1 MHASSSLRAAVD
13 LGAGSGR
20 VLVGGLSDGGVTLKE
35 AHRFVYPPRHAGGHL
50 RWDIDK
56 LFAGLRSGL
65 RKAADIAVHD
75 NGTLRSVGVDS
86 WGVDYAL
93 VDAEGRLVE
102 EPVCYRDERTNGV
115 MERAFSIVGREAL
128 FEATG
133 IQFMQI
139 NTLFQLMAHVE
150 EGLPSSAARLL
161 MIPDL
166 CHHELCG
173 STSTELSNAS
183 TTQLLALRTGQWDD
197 RLFQALNLPRG
208 LMPPVTAPA
217 TELGML
223 REPLRRELDLPPLAV
238 VQPATHD
245 TGSAVAGTPL
255 ARGWAYISSGTWSL
269 GGVERTAPLA
279 GAAVLAANF
288 TNERGAAGTF
298 RFLKNVAGLWLL
310 ESCRREWQAAGVDA
324 ELPRLLAGAAAM
336 RQPAGLVYP
345 DALRFFNP
353 PSMIAE
359 LGAAL
364 SESGQAVPSD
374 PVAMTKVILDSL
386 ACRYASV
393 VSAIERLTGEDIPGV
408 HIVGGG
414 SLNDYLNQATANATG
429 LPVVAGPVEATGLG
443 NMLLQAV
450 ACGETTW
457 ADGRRLIAASFPLRK
472 YEPLD
477 IDQWIELK
485 DRYATLEREA
495 GS

>member
-1 MHASSSLRAAVD
+1 MGGVSD
-13 LGAGSGR
+13 GR
-20 VLVGGLSDGGVTLKE
+20 VRLRE
-35 AHRFVYPPRHAGGHL
+35 AHRFVYAPRHVDGHL
-50 RWDIDK
+50 RWDIGR

-65 RKAADIAVHD
+65 RNAAAVAAGDH
-75 NGTLRSVGVDS
+75 GTLRSVGVDS
-86 WGVDYAL
+86 WGVDYGL
-93 VDAEGRLVE
+93 IDAAGRLVE
-102 EPVCYRDERTNGV
+102 EPICYRDERTAT
-115 MERAFSIVGREAL
+115 MMARAFSIVGRDAL

-139 NTLFQLMAHVE
+139 NTLFQLMAHAD
-150 EGLPSSAARLL
+150 EGLPPSAARLL

-173 STSTELSNAS
+173 SVSSELTNAS

-197 RLFQALNLPRG
+197 RLFESLSLPRA
-208 LMPPVTAPA
+208 LMPPLTAPV
-217 TELGML
+217 TELGPV
-223 REPLRRELDLPPLAV
+223 RGPLRRELDLPPLAV

-255 ARGWAYISSGTWSL
+255 APGWAYISSGTWSL
-269 GGVERTAPLA
+269 VGVERTTPLA
-279 GAAVLAANF
+279 DAEVLAANF
-288 TNERGAAGTF
+288 TNERGAEGTF

-324 ELPRLLAGAAAM
+324 DLSSLLAGAAAI
-336 RQPAGLVYP
+336 REPAGLVHP
-345 DALRFFNP
+345 DAPRFFNP
-353 PSMIAE
+353 PSMLAE

-364 SESGQAVPSD
+364 SESGRRVPAD
-374 PVAMTKVILDSL
+374 PAALTKVILDSL

-393 VSAIERLTGEDIPGV
+393 VATIERLTGERIPGV

-429 LPVVAGPVEATGLG
+429 RPVVAGPVEATGLG

-457 ADGRRLIAASFPLRK
+457 ADGRRTIAASFPLRT
-472 YEPLD
+472 YEPLNV
-477 IDQWIELK
+477 DQWIELRE
-485 DRYATLEREA
+485 RYAALEREA

>member
-1 MHASSSLRAAVD
+1 MTPVLHAAVD

-20 VLVGGLSDGGVTLKE
+20 VLVGGVSGGAVTLKE
-35 AHRFVYPPRHAGGHL
+35 AHRFVYAPRRAAGHL
-50 RWDIDK
+50 RWDVDK
-56 LFAGLRSGL
+56 LFAGLREGL
-65 RKAADIAVHD
+65 RRAADIAASD
-75 NGTLRSVGVDS
+75 GGTLRSVGVDS

-93 VDAEGRLVE
+93 IDGAGRLVE
-102 EPVCYRDERTNGV
+102 EPICYRDERTAPM

-139 NTLFQLMAHVE
+139 NTLFQLMAHVD

-197 RLFQALNLPRG
+197 SLFEALNVPRA

-217 TELGML
+217 TELGPL
-223 REPLRRELDLPPLAV
+223 RETLRRDLDVPPLAV

-269 GGVERTAPLA
+269 VGVERMAPLA
-279 GAAVLAANF
+279 GAEVLAANF
-288 TNERGAAGTF
+288 TNERGADGTF

-310 ESCRREWQAAGVDA
+310 ESCRREWQAAGAGAD
-324 ELPRLLAGAAAM
+324 LPALLAGAAAL
-336 RQPAGLVYP
+336 RPPAGLVHP
-345 DALRFFNP
+345 DASRFFNP
-353 PSMIAE
+353 SSMVAE

-364 SESGQAVPSD
+364 KETGQSAPED
-374 PVAMTKVILDSL
+374 PVALTKVILDSL

-393 VSAIERLTGEDIPGV
+393 VGTIERLTGETIPGV

-429 LPVVAGPVEATGLG
+429 RPVVAGPVEATGLG
-443 NMLLQAV
+443 NILLQAV

-457 ADGRRLIAASFPLRK
+457 ADGRRLIAASFPLRR
-472 YEPLD
+472 YEPDDTGVWQALRE
-477 IDQWIELK
+477 Q
-485 DRYATLEREA
+485 YASLERDA
-495 GS
+495 RV